1 MAEPYI
7 GEVRMLALSYAPR
20 NYALCN
26 GQLMSIQQ
34 SSALYSILG
43 TTFGGDGKS
52 NFALPDL
59 RGRTPIGAGT
69 GPNLTPVKLG
79 EQGGKET
86 DTLDYDTL
94 AFHTHAIVAT
104 SESATQNRPTGNQ
117 LAAGV
122 PATARAYA
130 PPGGPLVSLAD
141 ETVLPYPDA
150 AQPHPNRQP
159 YLTINFCIAI
169 QGTFPPRN

>member
-7 GEVRMLALSYAPR
+7 GEVRMFALNYAPR

-26 GQLMSIQQ
+26 GQLMPIQQ
-34 SSALYSILG
+34 YTALFSVLG

-52 NFALPDL
+52 NFALPDM
-59 RGRTPIGAGT
+59 RGRTPICWGT

-79 EQGGKET
+79 DQGGKET
-86 DTLDYDTL
+86 DTLDYNTL
-94 AFHTHAIVAT
+94 AWHTHAIVAT
-104 SESATQNRPTGNQ
+104 SESATQNRPAGNQ

-130 PPGGPLVSLAD
+130 PQGGPYVNLAD
-141 ETVLPYPDA
+141 ETVLPYENA

-169 QGTFPPRN
+169 QGIFPPRD